1 MPRFPLKHLDLY
13 KHTGTR
19 QGLQIKQEDSKFGV
33 GLLANNGTIYFI
45 PGFSKKILKFDPQN
59 SSNLLTEIR
68 DDLGDGREKMWGGV
82 LGGDGNIYGIP
93 HDFNQVLKI
102 NVADDSTTFIGD
114 EHPSGS
120 WVLEY
125 WQKMAT
131 SMPVQ
136 TLQTKYFRSIYHFR
150 SSAAAGRYTLEQRN

>member
-1 MPRFPLKHLDLY
+1 MPRFPLQHLDLY

-19 QGLQIKQEDSKFGV
+19 QGLQITQEDSKFGGGGV
-33 GLLANNGTIYFI
+33 LANNGTIYFI

-68 DDLGDGREKMWGGV
+68 DDLGDGREKMWGGF

-114 EHPSGS
+114 
-120 WVLEY
+120 
-125 WQKMAT
+125 
-131 SMPVQ
+131 
-136 TLQTKYFRSIYHFR
+136 KYFRSIYHFR

>member
-1 MPRFPLKHLDLY
+1 
-13 KHTGTR
+13 
-19 QGLQIKQEDSKFGV
+19 V
-33 GLLANNGTIYFI
+33 LANNGTIYFI

-93 HDFNQVLKI
+93 YHGNRVLKI

-114 EHPSGS
+114 EYPGGKLGLWSTGKRWEHLCMS
-120 WVLEY
+120 
-125 WQKMAT
+125 KRC
-131 SMPVQ
+131 
-136 TLQTKYFRSIYHFR
+136 KFSIADQY
-150 SSAAAGRYTLEQRN
+150 